1 MTSESERPA
10 FTHRPARH
18 GLIGPFSG
26 RQLLAGAIAVLVIAI
41 VGVVVTTPLGNTANQ
56 PDLIDP
62 LATPFIIGEA
72 PAEGLKTGQQAPEMT
87 IDLGDGSTYQLK
99 DLDGNPVRLADLRG
113 KVVWLNFFA
122 SWCPPCQQE
131 TPILRTLSD
140 TYRDRGLEVVGIS
153 VQETTASDVKAY
165 ADRYRLRYPIGFDGS
180 GNVLREYRVFA
191 LPTQFFLDTNGVIQQ
206 VVSGPVDEQGA
217 RALIESLL
225 PDSPA
230 PSGSPSPVAS

>member
-1 MTSESERPA
+1 VTSESERPA

-72 PAEGLKTGQQAPEMT
+72 PAEGLKAGQQAPEMT